1 MGQDLFGNTELFMLH
16 FIGYFF
22 LVSNY
27 YHTFISHKAYASNS
41 RYYSLIM
48 FFIKRTTHWNQF
60 FKLPPVSLVAI
71 GRIRSWF
78 LLVRSCLIISF

>member
-48 FFIKRTTHWNQF
+48 FFYKENHPLESILQITSGF
-60 FKLPPVSLVAI
+60 
-71 GRIRSWF
+71 
-78 LLVRSCLIISF
+78 SCCNWPN